1 MRAEIRRPKDRLRA
15 VRQIYPEWPGG
26 CCLNDGPWNSSGLEL
41 RITMALPFLNGTAK
55 KRDQLISIDLGGRT
69 TKAVHLQRKD
79 DRFALTRFALLDAPI
94 YEKNLSPDLLGEHLK
109 SVCQALDTKTRS
121 VSLAIGV
128 NEAIVRSAELPL
140 MPIGDMRQVLKNN
153 TKNYLQQDLPG
164 HVFDCF
170 IVPPR
175 SIPKTAEKPKLGG
188 GGAKQRVLVA
198 GARKQ
203 LVDDMQTAV
212 RSNGLVAD
220 HFVPGLL
227 GPVNAFELAMPEVFT
242 REVVALVD
250 IGFKGTSIC
259 LLQEGELILSRVV
272 GIGGDR
278 LTNGL
283 AESLGISYAEAEGI
297 KVGMPTEVQPN
308 LEALVLPL
316 GRELRAS
323 IDFFEHQQDKAVSQ
337 VFISGGSARSE
348 FLVQTLQTEL
358 LAECKPWSPVNFLEM
373 ALPPQQMAEVE
384 HVGPQLTVAIGAA
397 VATF

>member
-1 MRAEIRRPKDRLRA
+1 
-15 VRQIYPEWPGG
+15 
-26 CCLNDGPWNSSGLEL
+26 
-41 RITMALPFLNGTAK
+41 MALPFLNGASK

-69 TKAVHLQRKD
+69 TKAVQLQRKD
-79 DRFALTRFALLDAPI
+79 DRFALTRYALLDAPI

-109 SVCQALDTKTRS
+109 NVCTALDSKTRS

-128 NEAIVRSAELPL
+128 NDSIVRHAELPL

-170 IVPPR
+170 IIPPR
-175 SIPKTAEKPKLGG
+175 ASQKPAEKPKVGSG
-188 GGAKQRVLVA
+188 TTKQRVLVA

-203 LVDDMQTAV
+203 VIDDMQTAV
-212 RSNGLVAD
+212 KNNGFAAD
-220 HFVPGLL
+220 HVVPGLL
-227 GPVNAFELAMPEVFT
+227 GPVNAFEMAMPEIFS

-250 IGFKGTSIC
+250 IGFKSTSIC
-259 LLQEGELILSRVV
+259 LLQEGDLILSRVV
-272 GIGGDR
+272 AIGGDR

-297 KVGMPTEVQPN
+297 KVGMPTEVQSN
-308 LEALVLPL
+308 LEALILPL

-323 IDFFEHQQDKAVSQ
+323 IDFFEHQQDKAISQ

-348 FLVQTLQTEL
+348 FIVQTLQTEL
-358 LAECKPWSPVNFLEM
+358 VAECKPWNPVGFLDL
-373 ALPPQQMAEVE
+373 ALPPEQVAELD
-384 HVGPQLTVAIGAA
+384 HVAPQLAVAIGAA
-397 VATF
+397 VASF